1 MGLLQKATEQN
12 LNSPKLRQ
20 DNFVGVKER
29 LLKVKDKIELYP
41 SVFKELVDLFSI
53 EKGALLVK
61 EGNIFSLSS
70 IVGYDETTKHRL
82 RISSDEY
89 DRFDKTG
96 EIDILQ
102 KYFSIREFVTTKKIY
117 IMPFINNNIIQSLL
131 LITEFKTELPPD
143 IKEVKKYT
151 KELENLFGENPL
163 HRLKDVDTQNSDI
176 KEGITNYLQKVK
188 NSDNRVI
195 FLKLNLNSLL
205 AKFKESDSLSTT
217 SSIKNSA
224 LKMLTSFSKNRG
236 KVFQLYNNDM
246 LLTLLDRQNTT
257 NIMIIQQ
264 QINAAFKTIF
274 SNKLDSVDLS
284 FESLI
289 WKNNSLDTI
298 LDHFIQDADS

>member
-20 DNFVGVKER
+20 DKFVGVKER
-29 LLKVKDKIELYP
+29 LLKVKDTIEFYP
-41 SVFKELVDLFSI
+41 SIFKELVDLFSI

-70 IVGYDETTKHRL
+70 IIGYDETTKHRL
-82 RISSDEY
+82 RMSSDEY
-89 DRFDKTG
+89 FKFDNTG
-96 EIDILQ
+96 DIDILQ
-102 KYFSIREFVTTKKIY
+102 KYFSIREFVTTKNIY
-117 IMPFINNNIIQSLL
+117 IMPFINNNVIQSLL

-143 IKEVKKYT
+143 LEEVKSYT
-151 KELENLFGENPL
+151 KKLEDLFGENPL
-163 HRLKDVDTQNSDI
+163 HRLKDADTQNSDI
-176 KEGITNYLQKVK
+176 KEGITSYLQKVK

-274 SNKLDSVDLS
+274 SNKLGSVDLC

-289 WKNNSLDTI
+289 WKNNSLETI
-298 LDHFIQDADS
+298 LDHFIQDVDS